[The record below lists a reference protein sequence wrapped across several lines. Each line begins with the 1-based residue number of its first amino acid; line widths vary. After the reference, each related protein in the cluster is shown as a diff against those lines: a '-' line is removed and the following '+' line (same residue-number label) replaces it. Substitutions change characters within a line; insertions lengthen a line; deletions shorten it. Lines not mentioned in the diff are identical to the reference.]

1 MLLEVMLLEA
11 AHDEPCADIMHDCS
25 LRTSKVLRFVW
36 FGAGFRARVSGAQDE
51 DAAAQAQTAAEAAAR
66 MLLPHML
73 QLLGPSM
80 LALAAKSGNKS
91 GRQDTGGSERSA
103 AAAGGASGVLEA
115 AVVDPRLLC
124 FAKLT
129 EEVMLYGE
137 NASMSGAQRMH
148 EAA

>member
-1 MLLEVMLLEA
+1 MLLEA

-25 LRTSKVLRFVW
+25 LRTSKILRYVW
-36 FGAGFRARVSGAQDE
+36 FQADSTARASGAQDE

-73 QLLGPSM
+73 QFLGPSI
-80 LALAAKSGNKS
+80 LLLTAESGNSS
-91 GRQDTGGSERSA
+91 GRQDISGSRRA
-103 AAAGGASGVLEA
+103 AAAAHDSAVDGDLDAG
-115 AVVDPRLLC
+115 VVDPRLLC

-137 NASMSGAQRMH
+137 NASMFGGQQMP
-148 EAA
+148 